1 MASDSADISSSNAW
15 QPSSWQDKTALQ
27 QPEYA
32 DEQRLIDVLGRLRR
46 LPPLVTS
53 WEVEAL
59 KSRLADAVQGKR
71 FLLQG
76 GECAESI
83 DSIVSDSI
91 TSRLKLLLQMS
102 LVLVYGLKMPVV
114 RVGRFAGQYAKPR
127 SANSETRDGVTLPS
141 YRGDLI
147 NRSGFSA
154 EDRAP
159 DPERMLEAYGR
170 SALTLNFVRALSQG
184 GFADLHHPEYWNV
197 DFLKDSPM
205 GEYYRRVVDSIRHS
219 VSFMETIH
227 EGPIDN
233 LQQVTFYTSHEALLL
248 PYEEALTRRVPHRE
262 GAYNLSTHFPW
273 LGLRTSD
280 PGGAHVEY
288 ARGIEN
294 PVAVKV
300 GPDTSP
306 SDLVSLTRVLNAGDI
321 PGKLTFVT
329 RLGADNVESR
339 LPALVRA
346 VRSTGSPVLWCC
358 DPMHGNTEV
367 AESGYKTRRFDRIL
381 AELES
386 TFDVLD
392 SAGMHV
398 GGVHF
403 ELTGE
408 DVTECIGGA
417 GGISE
422 SDLSRAYRSPV
433 DPRLNGE
440 QALEIAFS
448 IVRKRSGD
456 HTR

>member
-1 MASDSADISSSNAW
+1 MASNSPDTSRANAW

-32 DEQRLIDVLGRLRR
+32 DEQRLTDVLGRLRR

-83 DSIVSDSI
+83 DSIVADSI

-102 LVLVYGLKMPVV
+102 LVLVYGLKIPVI

-127 SANSETRDGVTLPS
+127 SASSETRDGVTLPS

-154 EDRAP
+154 GDRAP
-159 DPERMLEAYGR
+159 DPERMLEAYGH

-205 GEYYRRVVDSIRHS
+205 GEDYRRVVDSIRHS
-219 VSFMETIH
+219 VNFMETIH

-248 PYEEALTRRVPHRE
+248 PYEEALTRRVPHRA

-280 PGGAHVEY
+280 PRGAHVEY

-306 SDLVSLTRVLNAGDI
+306 SDLVSLTRVLNAEDI

-339 LPALVRA
+339 LPALAQA

-367 AESGYKTRRFDRIL
+367 ADSGYKTRRFDRIL

-386 TFDVLD
+386 TFDVLE

-448 IVRKRSGD
+448 VVRKRSGE
-456 HTR
+456 HAA